1 MATGDKDHPSP
12 SASSAAAPSQPDE
25 TIAAQSPTV
34 RRDDGAASS
43 SALPPTP
50 SGATAG
56 APARTHSLVGSM
68 GGALH
73 LPHAP
78 RLLKKLSGSHGTS
91 SGDNTPHT
99 PDTVELGNESS
110 VTIPNASTDFASV
123 RETAAWISAMQEYE
137 VVADKILGPLDE
149 PREPTSGVSS
159 FSPTDRLV
167 IEMRS
172 SLAKRRAILEQF
184 LRARHGNVQHGSK
197 MLSETL
203 KWRATLDFSEYAEKH
218 REFLEH
224 PNALFPLRVLT
235 DPSKGHKQAVVYGL
249 LRMLDKRRIEK
260 APFQDAIIAFF
271 EHLYFT
277 QHYQVEPVTVIID
290 FRGWSIRRHTPYRV
304 VRDGMQL
311 LQDYYPDRLGRVFLV
326 NYPSTMRAA
335 YAALAPVIDA
345 GAREKTVWVGE
356 DPAETLA
363 KYIPTNSLPVFLG
376 GKLDVEFPGVDL
388 VKEWNDPS
396 SVETSFF

>member
-1 MATGDKDHPSP
+1 
-12 SASSAAAPSQPDE
+12 
-25 TIAAQSPTV
+25 
-34 RRDDGAASS
+34 
-43 SALPPTP
+43 
-50 SGATAG
+50 
-56 APARTHSLVGSM
+56 
-68 GGALH
+68 
-73 LPHAP
+73 
-78 RLLKKLSGSHGTS
+78 
-91 SGDNTPHT
+91 
-99 PDTVELGNESS
+99 
-110 VTIPNASTDFASV
+110 
-123 RETAAWISAMQEYE
+123 
-137 VVADKILGPLDE
+137 
-149 PREPTSGVSS
+149 
-159 FSPTDRLV
+159 
-167 IEMRS
+167 
-172 SLAKRRAILEQF
+172 
-184 LRARHGNVQHGSK
+184 